1 MKITICGG
9 GNLGHVCAGYFSSQ
23 LNNEVSLLTTKPE
36 AWSHRVDVV
45 APEEIVYHGFLCKI
59 SDKAQD
65 VIPNADMVL
74 LCLPGFA
81 LKGVLTV
88 IMPLLSYNT
97 WVGTVVSST
106 GFFYEA
112 MKLLP
117 QSQPLFGFQRVP
129 FISRILEYGH
139 KAELKGYKKTLN
151 VAVEQFVDKESIRC
165 TLERLFHIKV
175 NLLGSY
181 YEASLS
187 NSNPLLHTS
196 RLYTMWKDWKPVV
209 FYNTNP
215 GFYSDWTLDAS
226 ELYLAMD
233 IEFQKLLEILGVRK
247 DSIPSV
253 LEYYESSDAVSLTKK
268 IKSIPAFQGIDSP
281 MKLVADGWV
290 PDFGS
295 RYFRE
300 DFPYGL
306 FFIYN
311 LMLKHQIK
319 CPYIAE
325 VYNWGSSKCNGF

>member
-1 MKITICGG
+1 M
-9 GNLGHVCAGYFSSQ
+9 
-23 LNNEVSLLTTKPE
+23 
-36 AWSHRVDVV
+36 
-45 APEEIVYHGFLCKI
+45 
-59 SDKAQD
+59 
-65 VIPNADMVL
+65 
-74 LCLPGFA
+74 
-81 LKGVLTV
+81 
-88 IMPLLSYNT
+88 
-97 WVGTVVSST
+97 SST
-106 GFFYEA
+106 VFFYEA

-117 QSQPLFGFQRVP
+117 KSQPLFGFQRVP

-196 RLYTMWKDWKPVV
+196 RLYTMWKDWKPGV